1 MRMQPCPHC
10 GAQNSVKRTTCYQC
24 QQPLDFA
31 TSGRGQGKR
40 AEPADNAR
48 PEPASRWEAIQTEGT
63 QPRGRADIGTEAPGG
78 TAGVGS
84 ASSVEQ
90 QFPAFDGSPVRR
102 YAPAPRSALK
112 HVRMM
117 GVFFRELHTLTRA
130 GIAIAPAC
138 REVERRTPARLR
150 VVAAEMAAAT
160 EAGSRI
166 SSVLENHPALIYP
179 WHLGVIR
186 AAEVGAFMPE
196 AFDQIARAYETEWET
211 RAALRLRMFFY
222 LLVGLPAILTTLP
235 VVLFLRQPIPDFD
248 AWNTQYVIRG
258 LLHQAETVSLPI
270 LAGVIALIVIWQLL
284 GRWAWFQG
292 AQQRVVVR
300 LPLVGKVARG
310 SALERYM
317 GTLGLMLRGGVPI
330 AQAAEEAALAAGN
343 ADMSPKLLDFV
354 PRLRE
359 GATLSSL
366 LAQSRFLDA
375 DSLSMA
381 ATGEIAGALP
391 DMLAR
396 AAGYYRADLEARRR
410 ALLRL
415 AGVAIGLLWAV
426 CVGVVFITGA
436 LSYFDFIFRAGDK
449 LWMESFE

>member
-1 MRMQPCPHC
+1 
-10 GAQNSVKRTTCYQC
+10 
-24 QQPLDFA
+24 
-31 TSGRGQGKR
+31 
-40 AEPADNAR
+40 
-48 PEPASRWEAIQTEGT
+48 
-63 QPRGRADIGTEAPGG
+63 
-78 TAGVGS
+78 
-84 ASSVEQ
+84 
-90 QFPAFDGSPVRR
+90 
-102 YAPAPRSALK
+102 
-112 HVRMM
+112 MM

-366 LAQSRFLDA
+366 LAQSRLLDA